1 MGETLIQ
8 LGRELEIA
16 VYGAGLF
23 APILP
28 HMRPDM
34 AVKRGVDLAAIEE
47 LRQIFERMELTSFK
61 ISGIDD
67 PLPVLVGKA
76 RGSDVNAH
84 SDARLLLF
92 TNAPVFLFDRPRGLS
107 IDRPTGLL
115 TDLPVLA

>member
-28 HMRPDM
+28 HMGPDM
-34 AVKRGVDLAAIEE
+34 AVKRAVDLAAVEE
-47 LRQIFERMELTSFK
+47 LGQVFQRMKLTPFK

-76 RGSDVNAH
+76 RGSDVNAISRRISTGEGAGATRSLNH
-84 SDARLLLF
+84 
-92 TNAPVFLFDRPRGLS
+92 NPAPS
-107 IDRPTGLL
+107 IDRPAS
-115 TDLPVLA
+115 LA